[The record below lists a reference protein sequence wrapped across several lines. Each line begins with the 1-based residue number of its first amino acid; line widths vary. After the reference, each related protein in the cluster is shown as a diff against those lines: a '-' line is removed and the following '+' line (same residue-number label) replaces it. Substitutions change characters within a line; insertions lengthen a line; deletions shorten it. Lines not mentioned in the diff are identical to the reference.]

1 MYVRPL
7 VVNSPSL
14 KELKILNRRVKS
26 GRVGQCAAG
35 ITFILLYHLYNSL
48 QHAPGIIFVLNRT
61 GWGIPPKAPSVSRL
75 HIKTDE
81 LL

>member
-14 KELKILNRRVKS
+14 KELKILKSRVKS

-35 ITFILLYHLYNSL
+35 ITLIDNHSQKKVYNRRPTRIHKV
-48 QHAPGIIFVLNRT
+48 QEDICKNNI
-61 GWGIPPKAPSVSRL
+61 
-75 HIKTDE
+75 
-81 LL
+81 

>member
-14 KELKILNRRVKS
+14 KELKILKRRVKS

-35 ITFILLYHLYNSL
+35 IRYQQNLFDTDCRCLRKNVTIETKGILTMLLL
-48 QHAPGIIFVLNRT
+48 
-61 GWGIPPKAPSVSRL
+61 RL
-75 HIKTDE
+75 SS
-81 LL
+81 